1 MTGSVVVLKGAG
13 TVTAFRLEDCPC
25 ELWINSSGNAG
36 MAKAGS
42 GDVLSGLLAS
52 FLAQGLPLREAVL
65 SAVFLHGLSADLRA
79 DKLTERA
86 LTPEDILAGL
96 PAAFRQTGWDK

>member
-1 MTGSVVVLKGAG
+1 
-13 TVTAFRLEDCPC
+13 
-25 ELWINSSGNAG
+25 
-36 MAKAGS
+36 
-42 GDVLSGLLAS
+42 LAS

>member
-1 MTGSVVVLKGAG
+1 
-13 TVTAFRLEDCPC
+13 
-25 ELWINSSGNAG
+25 

-52 FLAQGLPLREAVL
+52 FLAQGLPLHEAVL
-65 SAVFLHGLSADLRA
+65 SAVYLHGLSADLRA

-96 PAAFRQTGWDK
+96 PVAFRQTGWDK